1 MKKIKFSGNM
11 LDFTFNDEAKCW
23 ISIINID
30 GIEIEFEIDME
41 FYNQDEVD
49 WEHLEQ
55 FLNYISAKNRLSEF
69 IKNGIRPIKEIGIA
83 FFQKCIDEI
92 KGWEMK
98 FSKSII
104 FRGHPKDVNLKKDF
118 EFSLVYHFVEEKV
131 NGSLDGDAYGLF
143 LVDIISCEGIYGAR
157 RIQC

>member
-1 MKKIKFSGNM
+1 M

-55 FLNYISAKNRLSEF
+55 FLNYISAKNQLSEF

-92 KGWEMK
+92 NV
-98 FSKSII
+98 KS
-104 FRGHPKDVNLKKDF
+104 F
-118 EFSLVYHFVEEKV
+118 
-131 NGSLDGDAYGLF
+131 
-143 LVDIISCEGIYGAR
+143 
-157 RIQC
+157 